1 MMARLRVNGI
11 EVEVDNGATV
21 LDAAARAGAEV
32 PTLCYLREIG
42 AITSCMVC
50 VVKDRAGGQML
61 PACSAEAVD
70 GMVIDTDGEEV
81 RAARREVLKMLLS
94 EHVGDCEGPCSRICP
109 AGLDVPRMLRYIAAG
124 HWDAAA
130 RIAKRELIFPATLGR
145 LCTAPCEKGCR
156 RAEYDAPVAIRR
168 LHGEAGERAIREGP
182 VLNECAPG
190 TGKTVAVVGAGIA
203 GLCAA
208 WVCLLKGH
216 ACRVYERQALPCAS
230 LRSAAGRQ
238 EAASASLPQER
249 LPPEVLD
256 AEIDSIRDLGAEF
269 ILGCQVGG
277 WTAGSRL
284 RVGRD
289 ISLDSLRAE
298 FDAVV
303 VACDHVSSR
312 VGGWTIGSHLSDSG
326 VFTAQED
333 AMPVRA
339 VAQGKAAAQRADAFL
354 GRWLDGRKPPPCGL
368 PGDGIPRGFNSRIGR
383 LRPEDMA
390 AYAVERLDRTERAPA
405 ATNGSGAEASR
416 CLHCDCLKPA
426 SCKLRQYAEEYGVSS
441 RVERH
446 MKRPSLEP
454 IQRCEDVLFEPGKCI
469 KCGICVEI
477 TQAASEDLGLTFV
490 GRGLT
495 GGVRAPFGEPLARGL
510 GKAAAQCVRACPTGA
525 LAFLSKEETE

>member
-1 MMARLRVNGI
+1 MVRLRVNGV
-11 EVEVDNGATV
+11 EVEVAHGATL
-21 LDAAARAGAEV
+21 LDAAAQAGVEV

-50 VVKDRAGGQML
+50 VVKDQAGGQML

-109 AGLDVPRMLRYIAAG
+109 AGLDVPRMLRYIATG
-124 HWDAAA
+124 HPDAAA

-182 VLNECAPG
+182 VLNECAPA

-230 LRSAAGRQ
+230 LRA
-238 EAASASLPQER
+238 LPQER
-249 LPPEVLD
+249 LPQEVLD
-256 AEIDSIRDLGAEF
+256 AEIDSIHDLGAEF
-269 ILGCQVGG
+269 MFGCQ
-277 WTAGSRL
+277 
-284 RVGRD
+284 VGRD

-312 VGGWTIGSHLSDSG
+312 DSG
-326 VFTAQED
+326 VLTTQED

-354 GRWLDGRKPPPCGL
+354 GGL
-368 PGDGIPRGFNSRIGR
+368 PGDGIPRRFNSRIGR

-390 AYAVERLDRTERAPA
+390 AYAVERLDRTERALA

-416 CLHCDCLKPA
+416 CLHCDCLKPV
-426 SCKLRQYAEEYGVSS
+426 SCKLRRYAEEYAVGS

-446 MKRPSLEP
+446 MKRPQVEP
-454 IQRCEDVLFEPGKCI
+454 IQRFGDVLFERGKCI

-477 TQAASEDLGLTFV
+477 TQAAGKGLGLTFV
-490 GRGLT
+490 GRGFAA
-495 GGVRAPFGEPLARGL
+495 GVRVPFGEPLARGL
-510 GKAAAQCVRACPTGA
+510 GEVALHCVQACPTGA
-525 LAFLSKEETE
+525 LAIRNEEETG